1 MFEVTEQQLGKV
13 DVLVNNAGVL
23 KTVPLADTSDALYD
37 QTFDINV
44 RGTFNTLREAA
55 ARMNDGG
62 RIVNFSSTTL
72 ALNMPGYAIY
82 NATKAAV
89 EAFTHVFAKELRGRN
104 ITVNAVAPGPIATS
118 LFLDGKT
125 EEQIQT
131 FAKMPPLQRLGQPDD
146 IASVVSFLAGPDA
159 GWVNGQIL
167 RANGGCARCT
177 QRSHAR
183 RQRLANL
190 SGAARRRASLSS
202 NRIERIGA
210 TNGSSHFGNGR
221 GSGIGKLSCAVAG
234 RSRPHR
240 VRDDARY
247 RRPQPAARRCECG
260 RRRAKD
266 IPLHPLELDVLSQRP
281 PMPPPRRSSANR
293 VASTW

>member
-1 MFEVTEQQLGKV
+1 MNTIKNAQVAIVTGASRGIGAAVAQRLAKDGFAVAVNYASSSTEADALVAELTAAGTKAIAVKTDVANADDVRRMFETTEQQLGKV

-23 KTVPLADTSDALYD
+23 KTLPLADTSDALYD

-55 ARMNDGG
+55 ARMNNGG

-82 NATKAAV
+82 NGTKAAV
-89 EAFTHVFAKELRGRN
+89 EAFTHVFAKELRGRD

-159 GWVNGQIL
+159 GWVNGQVL
-167 RANGGCARCT
+167 RANGG
-177 QRSHAR
+177 
-183 RQRLANL
+183 
-190 SGAARRRASLSS
+190 
-202 NRIERIGA
+202 
-210 TNGSSHFGNGR
+210 
-221 GSGIGKLSCAVAG
+221 VA
-234 RSRPHR
+234 
-240 VRDDARY
+240 
-247 RRPQPAARRCECG
+247 
-260 RRRAKD
+260 
-266 IPLHPLELDVLSQRP
+266 
-281 PMPPPRRSSANR
+281 
-293 VASTW
+293 

>member
-1 MFEVTEQQLGKV
+1 MNMLNNTQVAIVTGASRGIGAAIAQRLAKDGFAVAINYASSSAEADALVAGLKAAGAKAIAVKADVSNADDVRRMFESTEQQLGKV

-55 ARMNDGG
+55 TRMNDGG

-72 ALNMPGYAIY
+72 ALNLPGYAIY

-125 EEQIQT
+125 EEQIQA

-146 IASVVSFLAGPDA
+146 IASVVAFLAGADA
-159 GWVNGQIL
+159 GWLNGQIL
-167 RANGGCARCT
+167 RANGG
-177 QRSHAR
+177 
-183 RQRLANL
+183 LA
-190 SGAARRRASLSS
+190 
-202 NRIERIGA
+202 
-210 TNGSSHFGNGR
+210 
-221 GSGIGKLSCAVAG
+221 
-234 RSRPHR
+234 
-240 VRDDARY
+240 
-247 RRPQPAARRCECG
+247 
-260 RRRAKD
+260 
-266 IPLHPLELDVLSQRP
+266 
-281 PMPPPRRSSANR
+281 
-293 VASTW
+293 

>member
-1 MFEVTEQQLGKV
+1 MNIITNSQVAIVTGASRGIGAAVARRLAKDGFAVAINYASSSKEADALVAELASTGAKAIAVKADVSKADEVRAMFEATEAQLGKI

-23 KTVPLADTSDALYD
+23 KTVPLADTSDTLYD

-55 ARMNDGG
+55 ARMNEGG

-131 FAKMPPLQRLGQPDD
+131 FAKMPPLQRLGQPED
-146 IASVVSFLAGPDA
+146 IASVVSFLVSPDA

-167 RANGGCARCT
+167 RANGG
-177 QRSHAR
+177 
-183 RQRLANL
+183 
-190 SGAARRRASLSS
+190 
-202 NRIERIGA
+202 
-210 TNGSSHFGNGR
+210 
-221 GSGIGKLSCAVAG
+221 VA
-234 RSRPHR
+234 
-240 VRDDARY
+240 
-247 RRPQPAARRCECG
+247 
-260 RRRAKD
+260 
-266 IPLHPLELDVLSQRP
+266 
-281 PMPPPRRSSANR
+281 
-293 VASTW
+293 

>member
-1 MFEVTEQQLGKV
+1 MNTANNPSKVALVTGASRGIGAAVARRLASDGFSVVVNYASSSNEADALVAELKAAGAQAIAVKADVAKADEVRHMFEISEQQLGKV

-23 KTVPLADTSDALYD
+23 KTVPLADTSDALFD
-37 QTFDINV
+37 QTLNINL

-55 ARMNDGG
+55 ARMSDGG

-72 ALNMPGYAIY
+72 ALNMPGYAVY

-146 IASVVSFLAGPDA
+146 IASVVSFLAGPDS

-167 RANGGCARCT
+167 RANGG
-177 QRSHAR
+177 
-183 RQRLANL
+183 
-190 SGAARRRASLSS
+190 
-202 NRIERIGA
+202 
-210 TNGSSHFGNGR
+210 
-221 GSGIGKLSCAVAG
+221 VA
-234 RSRPHR
+234 
-240 VRDDARY
+240 
-247 RRPQPAARRCECG
+247 
-260 RRRAKD
+260 
-266 IPLHPLELDVLSQRP
+266 
-281 PMPPPRRSSANR
+281 
-293 VASTW
+293 

>member
-1 MFEVTEQQLGKV
+1 MNTIKNAQVAIVTGASRGIGAAVAQRLAKDGFAVAVNYATSSTEADALVAELTAAGTKAIAVKADVSKADDVRRMFETTEQQLGKV
-13 DVLVNNAGVL
+13 DVLINNAGVL
-23 KTVPLADTSDALYD
+23 KTLPLADTSDALYD

-55 ARMNDGG
+55 ARMNNGG

-82 NATKAAV
+82 NGTKAAV

-167 RANGGCARCT
+167 RANGG
-177 QRSHAR
+177 
-183 RQRLANL
+183 
-190 SGAARRRASLSS
+190 
-202 NRIERIGA
+202 
-210 TNGSSHFGNGR
+210 
-221 GSGIGKLSCAVAG
+221 VA
-234 RSRPHR
+234 
-240 VRDDARY
+240 
-247 RRPQPAARRCECG
+247 
-260 RRRAKD
+260 
-266 IPLHPLELDVLSQRP
+266 
-281 PMPPPRRSSANR
+281 
-293 VASTW
+293 

>member
-1 MFEVTEQQLGKV
+1 MNNANHTQVAIVTGASRGIGAAVARRLANDGFAVVVNYASSATEADALIAELKATGAQAIAVKADVSKADDVRRMFETSEQQLGKV

-23 KTVPLADTSDALYD
+23 KTVPLADTSDALFD
-37 QTFDINV
+37 QTVDINL

-72 ALNMPGYAIY
+72 ALNMPGYAVY

-159 GWVNGQIL
+159 AWVNGQIL
-167 RANGGCARCT
+167 RANGGIA
-177 QRSHAR
+177 
-183 RQRLANL
+183 
-190 SGAARRRASLSS
+190 
-202 NRIERIGA
+202 
-210 TNGSSHFGNGR
+210 
-221 GSGIGKLSCAVAG
+221 
-234 RSRPHR
+234 
-240 VRDDARY
+240 
-247 RRPQPAARRCECG
+247 
-260 RRRAKD
+260 
-266 IPLHPLELDVLSQRP
+266 
-281 PMPPPRRSSANR
+281 
-293 VASTW
+293 

>member
-1 MFEVTEQQLGKV
+1 MINTSFHALTPSTERIMNTVKNSQVAIVTGASRGIGAAVARRLANDGFAVAINYASSSKEADALVAELAAQGTKAIAIKADVANADEVRAMFEATEQQLGKI

-23 KTVPLADTSDALYD
+23 KIVSLADTSDALYD
-37 QTFDINV
+37 QTFGINV

-62 RIVNFSSTTL
+62 RIINFSSTTL

-131 FAKMPPLQRLGQPDD
+131 FAKMPPLQRLGQPED

-159 GWVNGQIL
+159 AWVNGQIL
-167 RANGGCARCT
+167 RANGGIA
-177 QRSHAR
+177 
-183 RQRLANL
+183 
-190 SGAARRRASLSS
+190 
-202 NRIERIGA
+202 
-210 TNGSSHFGNGR
+210 
-221 GSGIGKLSCAVAG
+221 
-234 RSRPHR
+234 
-240 VRDDARY
+240 
-247 RRPQPAARRCECG
+247 
-260 RRRAKD
+260 
-266 IPLHPLELDVLSQRP
+266 
-281 PMPPPRRSSANR
+281 
-293 VASTW
+293 

>member
-1 MFEVTEQQLGKV
+1 MNTLNTAQVAIVTGASRGIGAAVAQRLAKDGFAVAINYASSSAEADALVAELTAAGAKAIAVKADVSKADDVRRMFEVTEQQLGKV
-13 DVLVNNAGVL
+13 DVLINNAGVL
-23 KTVPLADTSDALYD
+23 KTLPLADTSDALYD

-44 RGTFNTLREAA
+44 RGTFNTLRDAA

-125 EEQIQT
+125 DEQIQN

-146 IASVVSFLAGPDA
+146 IAAVVAFLAGADA

-167 RANGGCARCT
+167 RANGG
-177 QRSHAR
+177 
-183 RQRLANL
+183 
-190 SGAARRRASLSS
+190 
-202 NRIERIGA
+202 
-210 TNGSSHFGNGR
+210 
-221 GSGIGKLSCAVAG
+221 VA
-234 RSRPHR
+234 
-240 VRDDARY
+240 
-247 RRPQPAARRCECG
+247 
-260 RRRAKD
+260 
-266 IPLHPLELDVLSQRP
+266 
-281 PMPPPRRSSANR
+281 
-293 VASTW
+293 